1 MSTEVLTFTPAFGLK
16 EDIEYSTLI
25 FESDSGKEKRRSKRS
40 QAIRTLDCF
49 LESESEEA
57 IDLIWNFFKA
67 RKGRYDTF
75 WVKFPTNYKVEN
87 EAVGIGNDID
97 TVFNLDLFPIDT
109 ASIKVYLNGLQVRP
123 DYYNERPDERNREDR
138 VRRSSDAGVAIT
150 ADYEYYVQARFEEDK
165 LSRELVSVKLYN
177 SSIKLKEVLWNIY
190 EGALMQDLSVQFK
203 EEALKTENRP
213 IELYDFYLGSQG
225 SCDGET
231 YYFTSDNRRR
241 TSGIL
246 TGR

>member
-1 MSTEVLTFTPAFGLK
+1 MSIEVLEFTPEFGLK

-57 IDLIWNFFKA
+57 VDLIWDFFKA

-75 WVKFPTNYKVEN
+75 WVKFPTSYKVQN
-87 EAVGIGNDID
+87 EAVGIGNGVD
-97 TVFNLDLFPIDT
+97 TVFNLDIFPIDT
-109 ASIKVYLNGLQVRP
+109 ASIKVYLNGVEITSGFTVTNDLT
-123 DYYNERPDERNREDR
+123 NEVAKIEFSNPPS
-138 VRRSSDAGVAIT
+138 VGVAIT
-150 ADYEYYVQARFEEDK
+150 ADYEYYVQVRFEEDK

-190 EGALMQDLSVQFK
+190 EA
-203 EEALKTENRP
+203 P
-213 IELYDFYLGSQG
+213 
-225 SCDGET
+225 
-231 YYFTSDNRRR
+231 
-241 TSGIL
+241 
-246 TGR
+246 